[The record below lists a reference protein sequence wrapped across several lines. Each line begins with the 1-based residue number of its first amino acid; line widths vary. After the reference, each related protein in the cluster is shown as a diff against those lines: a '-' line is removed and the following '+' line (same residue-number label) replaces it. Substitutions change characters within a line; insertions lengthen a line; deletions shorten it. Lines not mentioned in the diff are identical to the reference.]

1 MPSKPILTIKGLT
14 AGYTRLSVLH
24 DLTLQIPQGQITGII
39 GPNGSGKSTLLN
51 AISGM
56 IRPTAGKIILSARDI
71 TRLSPDARCRL
82 GIGRTFQV
90 PRPFARMRVFENT
103 LTAAAFGLASS
114 RRDSWEAA
122 RAALA
127 KAHLL
132 EKKDVLADSL
142 NLLDRKRLEIARAI
156 SARPGLLLLDEIAA
170 GLSSEEVTEILEI
183 VAALKAEGVTIIW
196 IEHMMDTMLRAAD
209 TLVCM
214 AEGRVALT
222 GEPEEVLRSRAVEE
236 LYLGRLGEEA
246 EHADGGTPA
255 GEV

>member
-1 MPSKPILTIKGLT
+1 MKQILKKTELKNGITILTDYMPHAYSVAVGAWIPRGSRHEDPDECGLSHFYEHLVFKGTQKRT
-14 AGYTRLSVLH
+14 A
-24 DLTLQIPQGQITGII
+24 
-39 GPNGSGKSTLLN
+39 
-51 AISGM
+51 
-56 IRPTAGKIILSARDI
+56 
-71 TRLSPDARCRL
+71 
-82 GIGRTFQV
+82 
-90 PRPFARMRVFENT
+90 
-103 LTAAAFGLASS
+103 
-114 RRDSWEAA
+114 
-122 RAALA
+122 
-127 KAHLL
+127 
-132 EKKDVLADSL
+132 
-142 NLLDRKRLEIARAI
+142 LEIARAI